1 VWWYKGNSKKAKE
14 KAGEL
19 SPLKEIMRIL
29 VISHYYKPDGGAAA
43 TLFPLLCEE
52 LVKLGHEVTVLTA
65 VPHYPSGRVP
75 EAYCGRKNRFSEE
88 NGVKVVRVGL
98 PSLDRSKL
106 AARLYQFVA
115 FQVGVTQAGLH
126 RDYDVLLTHTPALE
140 VWLPFVYFSTFRQKP
155 VVYSVHDI
163 YPDVGIELG
172 IFRSSLVIKTV
183 GWLES
188 YCLKRARRVRILSKS
203 FAPGLLEKG
212 VTESK
217 LALIYDWVD
226 TEAVRPMPR
235 KNGFAVE
242 YDLINR
248 FVVLYAGNI
257 GLVQG
262 LDSVIEAA
270 RLVADDSE
278 ICFAFVGDGAGR
290 KVLVEKTRQLGLS
303 NVRFVSY
310 QPRERMPEV
319 FSTGDI
325 SLVTLRRG
333 TGFGALPSKTYQ
345 ILSSGRPVIAGVD
358 EGSDT
363 WDLIERAEAGLCVT
377 PENPQK
383 LAEAIL
389 TLKQDKDLR
398 ERLGR
403 NGRIWAE
410 RHHSPQSAAEQF
422 EELLLAAFS
431 SKKT

>member
-1 VWWYKGNSKKAKE
+1 
-14 KAGEL
+14 
-19 SPLKEIMRIL
+19 MRIL
-29 VISHYYKPDGGAAA
+29 VVVSCYKPDGGAAA
-43 TLFPLLCEE
+43 TLFPPLCEE

-75 EAYCGRKNRFSEE
+75 EAYRERTNRFREE

-98 PSLDRSKL
+98 PSVDRSNL
-106 AARLYQFVA
+106 AARLFQFIA
-115 FQVGVTQAGLH
+115 YQVGATQAGLL

-140 VWLPFVYFSTFRQKP
+140 VWLPFVYFSTVRRKP

-163 YPDVGIELG
+163 FPDVGIKLG
-172 IFRSSLVIKTV
+172 IFRNRLVIQTV

-188 YCLKRARRVRILSKS
+188 YCLKRAIRVRILSES
-203 FAPGLLEKG
+203 FAPYILKKG

-226 TEAVRPMPR
+226 TEAVRPLPR
-235 KNGFAVE
+235 ENKFAVE

-262 LDSVIEAA
+262 LDTVIEAA
-270 RLVADDSE
+270 KLIADDSE

-290 KVLVEKTRQLGLS
+290 NLLVEKTRQLGLS

-310 QPRERMPEV
+310 QPRERMSEV
-319 FSTGDI
+319 FATGDI
-325 SLVTLRRG
+325 SLVILRKG

-345 ILSSGRPVIAGVD
+345 IFSSGRPVIASVD
-358 EGSDT
+358 ENSDT
-363 WDLIERAEAGLCVT
+363 WDLVQRADAGLCV
-377 PENPQK
+377 PPGNPSR

-389 TLKQDKDLR
+389 TLKRDQGLR
-398 ERLGR
+398 ERLGC

-410 RHHSPQSAAEQF
+410 RHHSPQSAAREF
-422 EELLLAAFS
+422 EKLLWAAFS
-431 SKKT
+431 SKKL

>member
-1 VWWYKGNSKKAKE
+1 
-14 KAGEL
+14 
-19 SPLKEIMRIL
+19 MRIHAVL
-29 VISHYYKPDGGAAA
+29 SYYKPDGGAAA

-52 LVKLGHEVTVLTA
+52 LVKLGHEVTVLTT

-75 EAYCGRKNRFSEE
+75 DAYRWWKNRFSEE

-98 PSLDRSKL
+98 PSVDRSKL

-126 RDYDVLLTHTPALE
+126 RDFDVLLTHTPALE
-140 VWLPFVYFSTFRQKP
+140 VWLPFVYFSTLRHKP

-163 YPDVGIELG
+163 YPDVGINLG
-172 IFRSSLVIKTV
+172 VFRNRLVIKAV

-188 YCLKRARRVRILSKS
+188 YCLKRAKRVRILSKS
-203 FAPGLLEKG
+203 FAPNLLKKG
-212 VTESK
+212 VAESK

-226 TEAVRPMPR
+226 REAVRPLPR
-235 KNGFAVE
+235 ENSFAVE
-242 YDLINR
+242 YGLVNR

-257 GLVQG
+257 GSVQG
-262 LDSVIEAA
+262 LNSVVEAA
-270 RLVADDSE
+270 KLVADDSE
-278 ICFAFVGDGAGR
+278 ICFVFVGDGAGR
-290 KVLVEKTRQLGLS
+290 NILVEKTRQLGLS
-303 NVRFVSY
+303 NVRFISY
-310 QPRERMPEV
+310 QPRERMPEI

-325 SLVTLRRG
+325 SLVTLRKG

-345 ILSSGRPVIAGVD
+345 ILSSGRPVIASVD

-363 WDLIERAEAGLCVT
+363 WDLIERAAAGLCVT
-377 PENPQK
+377 PENPSK

-389 TLKQDKDLR
+389 TLRQDKDLR

-410 RHHSPQSAAEQF
+410 RHHSSQSAAKQF
-422 EELLLAAFS
+422 EKLLLEAFS
-431 SKKT
+431 PKKT

>member
-1 VWWYKGNSKKAKE
+1 
-14 KAGEL
+14 
-19 SPLKEIMRIL
+19 MRIL
-29 VISHYYKPDGGAAA
+29 AVFSYYRPDGGAAA
-43 TLFPLLCEE
+43 TLAPLLCEE
-52 LVKLGHEVTVLTA
+52 LVKLGHEVTVLTT

-75 EAYCGRKNRFSEE
+75 DAYRRRKNRFSEE
-88 NGVKVVRVGL
+88 NGVQVVRVGL
-98 PSLDRSKL
+98 PSVDRSKL

-115 FQVGVTQAGLH
+115 FQVGATQAGLH
-126 RDYDVLLTHTPALE
+126 RDFDVLLTHTPALE
-140 VWLPFVYFSTFRQKP
+140 VWLPFVYFSTIRHKP
-155 VVYSVHDI
+155 AVYSVADI
-163 YPDVGIELG
+163 YPDVGINLG
-172 IFRSSLVIKTV
+172 VFSNRLVIKTV

-203 FAPGLLEKG
+203 FAPNLLKKG
-212 VTESK
+212 VAESK

-226 TEAVRPMPR
+226 IEAVRPLPR
-235 KNGFAVE
+235 ENGFAIE
-242 YDLINR
+242 YGLINR

-257 GLVQG
+257 GPVQG

-270 RLVADDSE
+270 RLVADNSE
-278 ICFAFVGDGAGR
+278 ICFVFVGDGAGR
-290 KVLVEKTRQLGLS
+290 NMLVKKTRQLGLS

-310 QPRERMPEV
+310 QPRERMPEI

-325 SLVTLRRG
+325 SLVTLRKG

-345 ILSSGRPVIAGVD
+345 ILSSGRPAIASVD

-377 PENPQK
+377 AENPSK

-410 RHHSPQSAAEQF
+410 RHHSSQSAAKQF
-422 EELLLAAFS
+422 EKLLLEAFS